1 LSYDPR
7 MATTYEYLCE
17 ETPGHDTA
25 ITDHLNSRA
34 AEGWEL
40 FAAQVMPGRPVP
52 HTWLVW
58 RR

>member
-1 LSYDPR
+1 
-7 MATTYEYLCE
+7 MATKYEYLCE

-25 ITDHLNSRA
+25 ITDHMNGRA

-40 FAAQVMPGRPVP
+40 LVAQVVPGRPLP

>member
-1 LSYDPR
+1 
-7 MATTYEYLCE
+7 MATKYEYLCE

-25 ITDHLNSRA
+25 ITGHMNDRA

-40 FAAQVMPGRPVP
+40 LVAQVVPGRPLP